1 MRNAPDQSSAR
12 ATLMDPEN
20 PKLCLSSAQADAVLK
35 LQLGQLTR
43 LNGDKLSDEKKSLT
57 ESQANLRKL
66 LTSDEAVREVMVEEF
81 EAMKKKFGVD
91 RRTQILPDEDDKG
104 EIDLI
109 QNERSVIV
117 VTRGGYIKRMPLK
130 TFESQNRGTRGKR
143 GTSNTISDDNEIAHC
158 FTCNDHDTVLM
169 TTDNGI
175 AYGLRAYQIP
185 EGGRTAKGGEKFCF
199 FHDFRSLSIAEY
211 HLISYPLDF
220 SCFISNAST
229 HSFGITRQSG

>member
-1 MRNAPDQSSAR
+1 MQIIEIVRNAPDQATAR
-12 ATLMDPEN
+12 ETLMDPEN
-20 PKLCLSSAQADAVLK
+20 PNLSLSSAQADAVLK

-43 LNGDKLSDEKKSLT
+43 LNGDKLTDEKNTLT
-57 ESQANLRKL
+57 ESQTNLRKL
-66 LTSDEAVREVMVEEF
+66 LTSDAAVREVMVEEF
-81 EAMKKKFGVD
+81 EYMKKKFGVP
-91 RRTQILPDEDDKG
+91 RRSEILPDEDDKA

-143 GTSNTISDDNEIAHC
+143 GTSNTMSDDNEIAHC

-169 TTDNGI
+169 TTQTGI

-185 EGGRTAKGGEKFCF
+185 EGSRTAKGGK
-199 FHDFRSLSIAEY
+199 RLV
-211 HLISYPLDF
+211 
-220 SCFISNAST
+220 
-229 HSFGITRQSG
+229 